1 MLTAVQKQIRLMRLD
16 RKSKGR
22 RRGQALVEVALLG
35 IFLALLLAGAVD
47 FGRAFYT
54 SVVVTNMAGEGAA
67 FAALNPDQDQDWW
80 NQYCSTLRPVPV
92 KATIQERA
100 RRVAKDR
107 GLVIER
113 QDQNLATIAV
123 NTDGYGPLCSLRCTG
138 RTIVVTITYRMND
151 LFLPSALGMR
161 EILITKSASQQISRN
176 PQLNAL
182 CP

>member
-1 MLTAVQKQIRLMRLD
+1 MRPHSKSTA
-16 RKSKGR
+16 RKK
-22 RRGQALVEVALLG
+22 GQALVEVALLG

-47 FGRAFYT
+47 FGRAFFT

-67 FAALNPDQDQDWW
+67 YAALYPDQDQDWW
-80 NQYCSTLRPVPV
+80 NQSCSTLRPVPV

-100 RRVAKDR
+100 RRVAKDH
-107 GLVIER
+107 GLVIEK
-113 QDQNLATIAV
+113 QDQNLATITV
-123 NTDGYGPLCSLRCTG
+123 NTDGYGSFCQVRCVG
-138 RTIVVTITYRMND
+138 RTITVSVTYRLND

-161 EILITKSASQQISRN
+161 EILITKTASQQITRN